1 MKTVFISII
10 FLSIAVMHSNAQ
22 DAALR
27 KKNFNLEKDI
37 AIQGYDP
44 VAYFKQDKALKGK
57 DQFSTIYQGVIY
69 NFSSADNKETFLKNP
84 SAYEPQYG
92 GQCAYAMGK
101 NGEKVEI
108 NPETFKII
116 NNRLYLF
123 YNKYF
128 NNTLNSWN
136 KDELNLKAKADVNW
150 QKTNH

>member
-92 GQCAYAMGK
+92 G
-101 NGEKVEI
+101 
-108 NPETFKII
+108 
-116 NNRLYLF
+116 
-123 YNKYF
+123 
-128 NNTLNSWN
+128 
-136 KDELNLKAKADVNW
+136 
-150 QKTNH
+150 